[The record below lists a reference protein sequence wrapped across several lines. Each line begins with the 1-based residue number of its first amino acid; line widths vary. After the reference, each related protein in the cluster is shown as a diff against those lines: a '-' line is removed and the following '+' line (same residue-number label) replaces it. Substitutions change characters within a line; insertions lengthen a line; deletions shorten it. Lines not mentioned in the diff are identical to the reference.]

1 MAALYAPLFRIECLH
16 EYSGG
21 PCRSL
26 ELSPTADCRALM
38 ARYRMIFRGF
48 TGGAEVYPPA
58 HSAVEA
64 LRQFDESSPFTFK
77 LRAMDAALHSYTE
90 FGDAGRSAPARS
102 LFYFDNAANYEGEVF
117 GNPRQLLHAPAAP
130 FAGAAVPVRPKIF
143 SVPQADGG
151 SKVQVIEP
159 LTKQALWQGAI
170 EHPDAPLL
178 VDLRRLPER
187 LYILQQEKKD
197 PERFYLSDLPPAQ
210 QWGAISIYAGGLRQA
225 AALPENC
232 SVLDSAG
239 TARPRTFT
247 LALKSRRTIWRY
259 YLIDS
264 AGKQDFSS
272 HELSGTLRN
281 PTGENGATDSS
292 IVFVRQTQTVPIDGR
307 TAWVF
312 ESQNP
317 LPLLQSPGAEFS
329 LALRSNG
336 NGKRAIRLPFAQ
348 PGSFVFIDRPQPGSL
363 CSEVFVYV

>member
-1 MAALYAPLFRIECLH
+1 MATLYTPLFRIECLH
-16 EYSGG
+16 EYSGV

-26 ELSPTADCRALM
+26 ELSPTEECRALL

-58 HSAVEA
+58 QSAAEV
-64 LRQFDESSPFTFK
+64 LRQFDESSPFTFR
-77 LRAMDAALHSYTE
+77 LRATEAALHSYTE
-90 FGDAGRSAPARS
+90 FGDAGRSAPGRS
-102 LFYFDNAANYEGEVF
+102 LFYFDNAAYHQGEIF
-117 GNPRQLLHAPAAP
+117 GSTRQLLHAPDAP

-143 SVPQADGG
+143 SVAQGDGG
-151 SKVQVIEP
+151 SNIQVIEP

-170 EHPDAPLL
+170 QHPDAPLL
-178 VDLRRLPER
+178 IDLRRLPEG

-197 PERFYLSDLPPAQ
+197 PEKFYLSDLPPAQ
-210 QWGAISIYAGGLRQA
+210 QWGAIAIYAGGIRQA
-225 AALPENC
+225 ALPKNC

-239 TARPRTFT
+239 AVSSRTFT

-259 YLIDS
+259 YIIDP

-281 PTGENGATDSS
+281 PTGENGAADSN
-292 IVFVRQTQTVPIDGR
+292 IVFVRQKQTVPIDNR

-312 ESQNP
+312 ESQDP
-317 LPLLQSPGAEFS
+317 LPLLQAPGAEFS
-329 LALRSNG
+329 LALRPSG